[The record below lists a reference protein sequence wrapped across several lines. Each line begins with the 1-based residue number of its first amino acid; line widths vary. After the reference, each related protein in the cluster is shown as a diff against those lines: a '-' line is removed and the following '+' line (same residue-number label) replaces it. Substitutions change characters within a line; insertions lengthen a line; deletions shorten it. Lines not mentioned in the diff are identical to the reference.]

1 MKQYLTIS
9 ESLVPYPQGWNYVK
23 VVKANKNFR
32 VEIRVDAYDFQS
44 YARVKA
50 WDGSKWEFVHSI
62 PFEHCQISKVNAY
75 QKNVEPKPFQSDA
88 DTLISIARQIVE

>member
-9 ESLVPYPQGWNYVK
+9 ETLVPYTQGWNYVK
-23 VVKANKNFR
+23 VVTVNKKFR

-44 YARVKA
+44 YARIKA

-62 PFEHCQISKVNAY
+62 PFEHCESAKVKAY
-75 QKNVEPKPFQSDA
+75 QKGVALKPFLEDA
-88 DTLISIARQIVE
+88 DTLIFIARQIVE